1 VGARVRAASDR
12 VAWRRPSRVRPR
24 DGGRASHRA
33 VRRELV
39 GAGGRAAGRRGA
51 ARRELAGAGGR
62 GAGRRGAARRELT
75 VAGPLRG
82 MPRHELPVSCKKK
95 KEVAPIGRRGGKRKK
110 VDRHD
115 RVKNRSLAVDRVGA
129 VHYHEINNT
138 VYI

>member
-1 VGARVRAASDR
+1 
-12 VAWRRPSRVRPR
+12 
-24 DGGRASHRA
+24 
-33 VRRELV
+33 
-39 GAGGRAAGRRGA
+39 
-51 ARRELAGAGGR
+51 
-62 GAGRRGAARRELT
+62 
-75 VAGPLRG
+75 